1 MATLKESFIEL
12 EKQTVID
19 ESLKKAIETEVFGT
33 LDRLK
38 LVSNIF
44 DLFTVNFF
52 NSGIDFFKGDES

>member
-19 ESLKKAIETEVFGT
+19 ESLKKEIETEVFGT

-52 NSGIDFFKGDES
+52 NTGIDFFKGDES